1 MLMERNITREM
12 REYVRFIAQ
21 ESAADGIDIF
31 CCDKTGGHGEIF
43 DLYGHG
49 MRSELKEGYRCA
61 RMFEFDPFTDVG
73 LREAPS
79 SDVDSFEL
87 AGDPRLS
94 LAGSRSERY
103 WRFMAQQGVE
113 IVGASTRRFLPGFY
127 LVIGMSRG
135 TCDVARPEVSYGLLN
150 ERLNRL
156 KDMMSSLI
164 LTRILSTG
172 EGYAQLRRS
181 LSWSAPSNG
190 GSLAALSVRE
200 SEIARLICVGKQNKE
215 IAYLTGLSVHTIENH
230 LKRIYRKFEIHN
242 RAALVAKMQGLL
254 H

>member
-1 MLMERNITREM
+1 MVVERNISREM

-31 CCDKTGGHGEIF
+31 CCDKTDGHGEIF
-43 DLYGHG
+43 DLYVHG
-49 MRSELKEGYRCA
+49 MRPELKEGYRCA

-73 LREAPS
+73 LRES
-79 SDVDSFEL
+79 STSEIDSFEL
-87 AGDPRLS
+87 AGDPRLD
-94 LAGSRSERY
+94 LAAGRTEPY

-113 IVGASTRRFLPGFY
+113 IVGASTRRILPGFY

-135 TCDVARPEVSYGLLN
+135 TPSGARPELSYGLLN
-150 ERLNRL
+150 ERLDRL

-181 LSWSAPSNG
+181 LSWSAPSSG

-200 SEIARLICVGKQNKE
+200 SEIAKLICSGKQNKE

-242 RAALVAKMQGLL
+242 RAALVAKMQGLI